1 MTKSET
7 IEYFKNLATKY
18 GFTLIPARGKS
29 PFESGWQRWCIEKRQ
44 FNERDY
50 IDYDGTLLNA
60 AVTCGP
66 ANGILVLDIDDRLKF
81 KECCEKYALD
91 VPDTFTVI
99 TGSGGRHLYYS
110 YPDDGYGY
118 GNSSKTKDY
127 DGGFDVRGVG
137 GVVIAP
143 GSTHSETGN
152 RYKIEKDIAMVPAP
166 DWLKDRVRKNRK
178 NLKLG
183 DTNKFDEASPV
194 GMIAGLSFDV
204 DLNTLKISNTK
215 KKLIK
220 NGVPIGERSE
230 TIWHLLIYL
239 IENGFSNSVIF
250 GIFEKYA
257 IGEKYREKGDCRH
270 EWLLNQIEKIKDKII
285 KDFRDTN
292 KSKSDFEAEKI
303 LDLLKRKNVK
313 LIQSGTLFYIRFD
326 LDNKHI
332 TLELDGREFKDRLI
346 GMYHAENDAMVSDY
360 AIGKVKQILRAKALA
375 ENSLDD
381 VHVRIAGKDNKIYI
395 DLADADWRVVEID
408 CNGWRILDRSPV
420 PFIRTGNML
429 TLPDPD
435 PNAQIQDINE
445 LRTLINCTDDH
456 IWTMIVG
463 WIINCFQTDGP
474 YFILS
479 VHGAPGSA
487 KSTLVRLLHSLLDPS
502 TTILKAFQRNIRSLM
517 ISASKSRILSFDN
530 LSSLSVDDSDALCRI
545 STDGSFSE
553 KTLYTD
559 ADEYVIKACRPII
572 INGVNNC
579 AAQADLADRIIDV
592 ELKRINDKDVVTD
605 DDILNRFN
613 MMHPKLLGALFSI
626 ISVTL
631 KNYETVTTPFLPRMA
646 KAAKWIT
653 AAESGLGW
661 NHCHFINEY
670 RTNQIRLSMDSF
682 DDNPLV
688 QPIFDLLDR
697 HPDASWAGTPSELYG
712 QLTRNMADRIPLDWP
727 KSTEAMSRK
736 LNTMIPMLQKIGLQI
751 ENSRT
756 SKGRIISLSKSK

>member
-1 MTKSET
+1 MLPNEAIEIYRKLYDERGFSLTFTNGKKLIEKGWTKWCTTLREFDESL
-7 IEYFKNLATKY
+7 FVDKY
-18 GFTLIPARGKS
+18 GKVR
-29 PFESGWQRWCIEKRQ
+29 
-44 FNERDY
+44 
-50 IDYDGTLLNA
+50 NA
-60 AVTCGP
+60 AVACGP
-66 ANGILVLDIDDRLKF
+66 ASGVLVLDIDDEIGF
-81 KECCEKYALD
+81 KNLCNEKDLD
-91 VPDTFTVI
+91 IPETFTVR
-99 TGSGGRHLYYS
+99 TGRGGRHLYYA
-110 YPDDGYGY
+110 YPNDGYEY
-118 GNSSKTKDY
+118 GNRSNSIY
-127 DGGFDVRGVG
+127 DIRGIGGAS
-137 GVVIAP
+137 IAP
-143 GSTHSETGN
+143 GSIHPKTKKV
-152 RYKIEKDIAMVPAP
+152 YKIEKDIDIAEAP
-166 DWLKDRVRKNRK
+166 EWLKDESRKSTRPLLIK
-178 NLKLG
+178 NDHTNLESNCSMGNIDLK
-183 DTNKFDEASPV
+183 
-194 GMIAGLSFDV
+194 IADIDINS
-204 DLNTLKISNTK
+204 LKISNVN
-215 KKLIK
+215 KKLIRD
-220 NGVPIGERSE
+220 GVKVGERSDK
-230 TIWHLLIYL
+230 IWHILNCL

-257 IGEKYREKGDCRH
+257 IGEKYREKGDSRH
-270 EWLLNQIEKIKDKII
+270 EWLLTQIEKIKDKLI
-285 KDFRDTN
+285 KDSRDAN

-303 LDLLKRKNVK
+303 LELLKKKNVK

-326 LDNKHI
+326 LDNKRV
-332 TLELDGREFKDRLI
+332 TLELDGRDFKDRLI

-375 ENSLDD
+375 ENSLED
-381 VHVRIAGKDNKIYI
+381 VHVRIAGKNGKIYI
-395 DLADADWRVVEID
+395 DLVDADWRVVEID

-579 AAQADLADRIIDV
+579 AAQADLADRIIDI
-592 ELKRINDKDVVTD
+592 ELKSINDKDVRTD

-613 MMHPKLLGALFSI
+613 MMHPKLLGALCSI
-626 ISVTL
+626 ISVAL
-631 KNYETVTTPFLPRMA
+631 RNYETVTTPFLPRMA

-670 RTNQIRLSMDSF
+670 KSNQIRLSMDSF

-697 HPDASWAGTPSELYG
+697 HPDASWCGTPTDLYN
-712 QLTRNMADRIPLDWP
+712 QLKKNLADRIPLDWP
-727 KSTEAMSRK
+727 KSTEAMSKK
-736 LNTMIPMLQKIGLQI
+736 LNTMIPVLQKIGLQV

-756 SKGRIISLSKSK
+756 NRGRIISLAKSK